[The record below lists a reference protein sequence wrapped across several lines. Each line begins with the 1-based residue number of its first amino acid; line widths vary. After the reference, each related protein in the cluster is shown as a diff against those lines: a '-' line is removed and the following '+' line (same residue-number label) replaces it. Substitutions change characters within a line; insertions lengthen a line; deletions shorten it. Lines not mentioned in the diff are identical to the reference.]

1 MSIMKGH
8 CKTHWLLWGSECV
21 CWCDGTS
28 MDVHEQA
35 SQNGL
40 QVKCLCG
47 ALWSSPV
54 DFRPKMLE
62 PQKSISTISSLGL
75 FSSRYYRMLQT
86 VGLDCYL
93 LLDRAHW
100 TYICGKFVYIY
111 TETLTFQELS
121 CEFGTWIF
129 WFFHTL
135 VQLLLMKFQ
144 TVHYNRIC
152 FLEYSSRP
160 WFMIHVR

>member
-1 MSIMKGH
+1 M
-8 CKTHWLLWGSECV
+8 

-54 DFRPKMLE
+54 TLRPKMLE
-62 PQKSISTISSLGL
+62 PQKPISTISSLGL
-75 FSSRYYRMLQT
+75 FSSRYYPMLQT

-93 LLDRAHW
+93 LLDRGTLNIYLW
-100 TYICGKFVYIY
+100 EVCVYIIY
-111 TETLTFQELS
+111 TGTLTVQELS
-121 CEFGTWIF
+121 CEFGT
-129 WFFHTL
+129 
-135 VQLLLMKFQ
+135 
-144 TVHYNRIC
+144 
-152 FLEYSSRP
+152 
-160 WFMIHVR
+160 

>member
-1 MSIMKGH
+1 MKGH
-8 CKTHWLLWGSECV
+8 CKTHWLLWDPECV

-75 FSSRYYRMLQT
+75 FSYRYYPMLQT

-93 LLDRAHW
+93 LLDRGTLNIYLW
-100 TYICGKFVYIY
+100 EVCVYINWDSHFPRVI
-111 TETLTFQELS
+111 LGIWHLNFL
-121 CEFGTWIF
+121 ILP
-129 WFFHTL
+129 HTCTIAADEIPNCAL
-135 VQLLLMKFQ
+135 RQNMFSRVQQ
-144 TVHYNRIC
+144 
-152 FLEYSSRP
+152 
-160 WFMIHVR
+160 